1 MNSPPKLSEGYVDR
15 LAGPDPGGKHLAMI
29 AAFGFLEW
37 FFLALLVV
45 LVAATG
51 LFALFL
57 AAQLFRD
64 HARRG

>member
-1 MNSPPKLSEGYVDR
+1 
-15 LAGPDPGGKHLAMI
+15 MI

-37 FFLALLVV
+37 FFLAMLIV

-57 AAQLFRD
+57 ATQLFRD
-64 HARRG
+64 HARRN